1 MKLFFP
7 LIVFLTSVFAVMA
20 QPIQHRIVYDLVSAD
35 TADHAAVLRQ
45 FNNVL
50 NAAPDAEL
58 ELVCHGPAIYMFVQE
73 KMVFEDR
80 VKTLMQKGKVY
91 FRVCAN
97 SMKRL
102 GVEKQQLS
110 SMAEIVPVAILEL
123 SEKQQ
128 KGWSYIRAG
137 H

>member
-1 MKLFFP
+1 MKCYLPLLFFVAS
-7 LIVFLTSVFAVMA
+7 LFSVNA
-20 QPIQHRIVYDLVSAD
+20 QTVQHRIVYDLVSAD

-50 NAAPDAEL
+50 NAVSDAEI
-58 ELVCHGPAIYMFVQE
+58 ELVCHGPAIYMFVAE

-80 VKTLMQKGKVY
+80 IKSLLKKGKVS

-110 SMAEIVPVAILEL
+110 PLTEIVPVAILEL